1 MEDNK
6 KNTHKASLAT
16 LSLAALGVVFGD
28 IGTSPLYTMKEVF
41 SLSKHPVELTQFNVL
56 GILSLIFWSLIMI
69 VSAKY
74 VAFIMRADNRGE
86 GGIMALLSLA
96 NNNAPSGNKRSWIMI
111 LGILG
116 ACMFYADGMITP
128 AISVLSAIE
137 GLEVVAP
144 SLSYL
149 IIPITLVVLFILFYA
164 QSKGTHIV
172 GAFFG
177 PIMFFWFLTLAFL
190 GIINIAHEP
199 HVLMAINPLY
209 AFQFFQLSPMVAFVA
224 LGAVVLSVTGA
235 EALYADMGHF
245 GRHPIRLAWF
255 IFVLPALTLNYFGQG
270 ALIISN
276 PENIKNPFYL
286 MAPEFL
292 VIPLI
297 VLATL
302 AAIIASQAVITG
314 AFSVS
319 RQALQLGFL
328 PRMHVEHTSENQE
341 GQIYLPRINWLLMIA
356 VMALVVTFKSSG
368 NLAGAYGIAVTG
380 DMVISTLLASFVFYE
395 VWKWN
400 STKTLIFMAIFLII
414 DFAFFSANILKIPD
428 GGWFPIL
435 IGSVIFVLMT
445 TWKKGRALLYKI
457 LKGEAIEINSFI
469 SSIGANPPPRV
480 EGTAIFL
487 TPNPD
492 GVPHALLHNLKH
504 NKVIHEKVIILTV
517 MFMDYPH
524 SLTKDLVT
532 VEKLPYNFYKIIVKY
547 GFKDEPN
554 LPKDLSLCAKNG
566 LNIDPMNSSYFIGK
580 EILLAM
586 PKDNMNYWRKKLFI
600 GLFRSAETI
609 TNQFKLPPNR
619 VVELGSQV
627 LF

>member
-1 MEDNK
+1 MDDNK
-6 KNTHKASLAT
+6 KNNHKASLAT

-41 SLSKHPVELTQFNVL
+41 SLSKHPVELTQLNVL

-96 NNNAPSGNKRSWIMI
+96 NKNAPSGNKRNWIMI
-111 LGILG
+111 LGIVG

-164 QSKGTHIV
+164 QSKGTQVV

-177 PIMFFWFLTLAFL
+177 PIMFFWFLTLAIL

-270 ALIISN
+270 ALILIN

-356 VMALVVTFKSSG
+356 VMALVVIFKSSG

-400 STKTLIFMAIFLII
+400 STKTVIFMAIFLVI

-445 TWKKGRALLYKI
+445 TWKKGRAVLYKI
-457 LKGEAIEINSFI
+457 LKSEAIEINSFI
-469 SSIGANPPPRV
+469 SSIGAHPPPRV

-532 VEKLPYNFYKIIVKY
+532 VEKLPYNFFKVVVKY

-554 LPKDLSLCAKNG
+554 IPKDLALCAKNG

>member
-554 LPKDLSLCAKNG
+554 LPKDLALCAKNG

>member
-137 GLEVVAP
+137 GLDVVAP

-177 PIMFFWFLTLAFL
+177 PIMFFWFLTLALL
-190 GIINIAHEP
+190 GIINIASEP

-400 STKTLIFMAIFLII
+400 SAKTLIFMAIFLII

>member
-1 MEDNK
+1 MEDK
-6 KNTHKASLAT
+6 KNQKVSLAT

-96 NNNAPSGNKRSWIMI
+96 NKNSPSGNKRNWIMI

-172 GAFFG
+172 GTFFG
-177 PIMFFWFLTLAFL
+177 PVMFFWFLTLALL

-199 HVLMAINPLY
+199 HVLMAINPLH

-270 ALIISN
+270 ALLISS

-302 AAIIASQAVITG
+302 ATIIASQAVITG

-356 VMALVVTFKSSG
+356 VMVLVLTFKSSG
-368 NLAGAYGIAVTG
+368 NLASAYGIAVTG

-400 STKTLIFMAIFLII
+400 SIKTLIFMAIFLVI

-435 IGSVIFVLMT
+435 IGSVLFVLMT
-445 TWKKGRALLYKI
+445 TWKRGRALLYKI

-524 SLTKDLVT
+524 SLKKDLVT
-532 VEKLPYNFYKIIVKY
+532 VEKLPYNFYKVTVKY

-554 LPKDLSLCAKNG
+554 LPKDLALCAKNG
-566 LNIDPMNSSYFIGK
+566 VNIDSMNCSYFIGK
-580 EILLAM
+580 EILLAT

>member
-1 MEDNK
+1 
-6 KNTHKASLAT
+6 
-16 LSLAALGVVFGD
+16 
-28 IGTSPLYTMKEVF
+28 
-41 SLSKHPVELTQFNVL
+41 
-56 GILSLIFWSLIMI
+56 
-69 VSAKY
+69 
-74 VAFIMRADNRGE
+74 
-86 GGIMALLSLA
+86 
-96 NNNAPSGNKRSWIMI
+96 
-111 LGILG
+111 
-116 ACMFYADGMITP
+116 MFYADGMITP

-144 SLSYL
+144 SLSHL

-164 QSKGTHIV
+164 QSKGTNVV
-172 GAFFG
+172 GTFFG
-177 PIMFFWFLTLAFL
+177 PIMFFWFLTLALL
-190 GIINIAHEP
+190 GIINIAQEP
-199 HVLMAINPLY
+199 HVLLAINPLY
-209 AFQFFQLSPMVAFVA
+209 AFHFFQLSPMVAFVA

-245 GRHPIRLAWF
+245 GRKPIRLAWF

-297 VLATL
+297 ILATL

-319 RQALQLGFL
+319 RQALLLGFL

-356 VMALVVTFKSSG
+356 VMTLVVTFKSSG

-400 STKTLIFMAIFLII
+400 SIKTVIFMAIFLII
-414 DFAFFSANILKIPD
+414 DLAFFSANILKIPD

-435 IGSVIFVLMT
+435 IGSVIFILMT
-445 TWKKGRALLYKI
+445 TWKKGRAILYKI

-469 SSIGANPPPRV
+469 TSIGTNPPPRV

-492 GVPHALLHNLKH
+492 GVPHALFHNLKH

-524 SLTKDLVT
+524 SLKKDLVT
-532 VEKLPYNFYKIIVKY
+532 VEKLPHDFYKVTVKY
-547 GFKDEPN
+547 GFKDEPD
-554 LPKDLSLCAKNG
+554 LPKDLALHAKNG
-566 LNIDPMNSSYFIGK
+566 INIDPMNSSYFIGK
-580 EILLAM
+580 EILLAT
-586 PKDNMNYWRKKLFI
+586 PKENMNYWRKKLFI

>member
-1 MEDNK
+1 MEDK
-6 KNTHKASLAT
+6 KNNRKASLAT

-96 NNNAPSGNKRSWIMI
+96 NKNTVSSNKRTWIMI

-144 SLSYL
+144 SLNYL
-149 IIPITLVVLFILFYA
+149 IIPITLIVLFILFWA
-164 QSKGTHIV
+164 QSRGTSVV
-172 GAFFG
+172 GSLFG
-177 PIMFFWFLTLAFL
+177 PVMFFWFLTLAVL
-190 GIINIAHEP
+190 GILNIIHQP
-199 HVLMAINPLY
+199 HVLIAVNPIH
-209 AFQFFQLSPMVAFVA
+209 AFNFFKLAPMVAFVA

-245 GRHPIRLAWF
+245 GRRPIRLAWF
-255 IFVLPALTLNYFGQG
+255 VFVLPALTLNYFGQG

-302 AAIIASQAVITG
+302 ATIIASQAVITG

-328 PRMHVEHTSENQE
+328 PRMHVAHTSENQE

-356 VMALVVTFKSSG
+356 VMVLVITFKSSG

-400 STKTLIFMAIFLII
+400 STKTIIFMFIFLMI

-435 IGSVIFVLMT
+435 IGLIIFLLMT

-469 SSIGANPPPRV
+469 KSIGANPPPRV
-480 EGTAIFL
+480 EGIAIFM
-487 TPNPD
+487 TPNSD

-524 SLTKDLVT
+524 SLTKDLLT
-532 VEKLPYNFYKIIVKY
+532 VEKLPYDFYKVIVKY
-547 GFKDEPN
+547 GFKDEPD
-554 LPKDLSLCAKNG
+554 LPKDLALCAKNG

-580 EILLAM
+580 EILLAT
-586 PKDNMNYWRKKLFI
+586 PRDNMNYWRKKLFI

-619 VVELGSQV
+619 VVELGSQI

>member
-532 VEKLPYNFYKIIVKY
+532 LEKLPYNFYKVIVKY

-554 LPKDLSLCAKNG
+554 LPKDLALCAKNG